1 MGMLWDLIQ
10 RYIDKQPFPPSDR
23 QVAAKLGVAPNA
35 LNYWRDPKKLPSR
48 ENLERIA
55 DLIGVRYSVVL
66 EAALRDTGYHEDS
79 RPAQAL
85 RSRPATT
92 VEAELRVA
100 QANLD
105 EWVALKHRGKA
116 AESHRAELQ
125 SRVDA
130 LKAELDASHRATS
143 DADSVAEL

>member
-10 RYIDKQPFPPSDR
+10 RYIDKQPFPPSER
-23 QVAAKLGVAPNA
+23 QLAGKLGVVPNA
-35 LNYWRDPKKLPSR
+35 LRVWRDPKKLPSR
-48 ENLERIA
+48 ENLEAIA
-55 DLIGVRYSVVL
+55 DLVGVRYSVVL

-79 RPAQAL
+79 RPALTL
-85 RSRPATT
+85 RPRPAAT

-100 QANLD
+100 QDDLE
-105 EWVALKHRGKA
+105 EWAALNHRGKA
-116 AESHRAELQ
+116 AESHCAELQ

-130 LKAELDASHRATS
+130 LKAELIASHRATT